1 MELHP
6 AEVQDILTKAFEKGT
21 ADQRA
26 ASQEMDS
33 TARAKLEE
41 YGMQV
46 DDVTDHEEWVTALAP
61 VWDFF
66 KSEYGADGETLINLA
81 LQG

>member
-1 MELHP
+1 
-6 AEVQDILTKAFEKGT
+6 
-21 ADQRA
+21 
-26 ASQEMDS
+26 MDS

-41 YGMQV
+41 HGMQV

>member
-1 MELHP
+1 M
-6 AEVQDILTKAFEKGT
+6 LTKAFEKGT

-66 KSEYGADGETLINLA
+66 ESEYGADGETLINLA